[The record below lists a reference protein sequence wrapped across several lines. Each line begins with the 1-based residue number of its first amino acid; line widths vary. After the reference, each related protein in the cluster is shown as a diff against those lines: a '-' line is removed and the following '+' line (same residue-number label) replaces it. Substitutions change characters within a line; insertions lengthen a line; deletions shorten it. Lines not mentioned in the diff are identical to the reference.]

1 MMDILIVNDRLM
13 YVGNVHGKVTPIPPK
28 VKQVAEKYGA
38 WYEGSGGD
46 KLPNINYQGSWDD
59 KASKEIKGY
68 PKEFLYTLFTN
79 TKVNGQKQ
87 ILTQPAKTIFESAL
101 ATQDKWGYFKDRKFK
116 ADTLTQFLE
125 AADMLDESKVVATKE
140 NVDKFIGRGEQLMW
154 PKNWEQYPNPAGKL
168 ALKAN
173 DYRDKWLLSQTE
185 GVYFVGSD
193 HMKALNKGRVSKM
206 PDGYSKGNWKLI

>member
-1 MMDILIVNDRLM
+1 
-13 YVGNVHGKVTPIPPK
+13 
-28 VKQVAEKYGA
+28 
-38 WYEGSGGD
+38 
-46 KLPNINYQGSWDD
+46 
-59 KASKEIKGY
+59 
-68 PKEFLYTLFTN
+68 
-79 TKVNGQKQ
+79 
-87 ILTQPAKTIFESAL
+87 
-101 ATQDKWGYFKDRKFK
+101 
-116 ADTLTQFLE
+116 
-125 AADMLDESKVVATKE
+125 MLDESKVVATKE

-193 HMKALNKGRVSKM
+193 HIKALNKGRVSKM